1 MTQQVLQVPYSVL
14 EIPTVQTTIAMEK
27 GVAKRFLFK
36 TWGGLGDVVCA
47 EPTLRYALK
56 NFHDCEISLA
66 TETPELF
73 EHLKFQRVFDL
84 RKEKPDWEGY
94 LCLETIKTPTSLLW
108 AFISHCITHAVDF
121 SSICAI
127 RMQLPVADKEI
138 RLPDFDIEVSPELE
152 QAVSSAAV
160 VVHAGKHWPSKTFPR
175 VWWDSVI
182 EALRGHGFLVV
193 LIGKEVDENV
203 GFVDVDPRGCLDL
216 RNRTSL
222 KEMVWLLKNSKLL
235 LSNDSAAIH
244 IAASGNAF
252 IGFVA
257 SCKHPDYLMHWRQGE
272 FGWRTKNFGLD
283 GLWNHLSH
291 NPAQENEVTVDKMDP
306 ALWERILP
314 DPQKVANY
322 YASLNL

>member
-1 MTQQVLQVPYSVL
+1 M
-14 EIPTVQTTIAMEK
+14 
-27 GVAKRFLFK
+27 VAHRFLLQ

-56 NFHDCEISLA
+56 NFKDRQISLA
-66 TETPELF
+66 TDTPDLF
-73 EHLKFQRVFDL
+73 EHLKFHEVFDL
-84 RKEKPDWEGY
+84 RKEKPNYESY
-94 LCLETIKTPTSLLW
+94 LAFETIKRPTSLFW
-108 AFISHCITHAVDF
+108 AFLSHCLSHPVDF
-121 SSICAI
+121 TSMCTF
-127 RMQLPVADKEI
+127 RMQLPNADKEI
-138 RLPDFDIEVSPELE
+138 KLPNFEIPLSMDLE
-152 QAVSSAAV
+152 RAVSTPKTI

-222 KEMVWLLKNSKLL
+222 KEMVWLLKNSKML

-244 IAASGNAF
+244 IAASGKAF

-272 FGWRTKNFGLD
+272 FGWMTKNFGRD
-283 GLWNHLSH
+283 GLWNHLS
-291 NPAQENEVTVDKMDP
+291 NDPAQQNEVKVDQIDP
-306 ALWERILP
+306 ALWKRILP
-314 DPQKVANY
+314 DPRTVANY